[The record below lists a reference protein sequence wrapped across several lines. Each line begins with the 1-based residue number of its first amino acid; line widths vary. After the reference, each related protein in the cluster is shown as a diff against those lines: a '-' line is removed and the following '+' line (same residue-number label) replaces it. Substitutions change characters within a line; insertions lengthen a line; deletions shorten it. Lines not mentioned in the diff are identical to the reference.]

1 MPDRPAEPAPA
12 RPAAPRELPSGAAA
26 AADEIVR
33 NYQRGE
39 GQPGIAYGIVA
50 GGTLAHEGGAGQRWV
65 GGPPPDAGTV
75 FRIASMTKSF
85 TASAVLALRDAGLLR
100 LDDPVTDFVPELRG
114 QDGVTEDSPAISL
127 RHLLTMT
134 AGFPTDD
141 PWGDRQQGTPLP
153 EFAALLARGVRS
165 AWAPGTR
172 FEYSNLGY
180 ALLGRVIS
188 AATQAD
194 YPDFVR
200 ARLLGPLGMSRT
212 GFDAG
217 EFDPAGLARGYARG
231 TDGWTELTPDPLGA
245 FAPMGGVFSCVRDLA
260 RWVDGFAAAF
270 PPGGER
276 SGDPHPLYPATRR
289 EMQQPAVTM
298 PRAQPRFP
306 GDPAAGSQH
315 GYGFGLFTEET
326 CAWGR
331 LVYHSGGYPG
341 FGSHMRW
348 HPETGLGVIVLAN
361 GTYAGA
367 SVLAARLMEEVLRAA
382 AAEDGAWPAVHGP
395 APAPGAP
402 WPETLRAQEAVT
414 RLLTRWDDGVAE
426 DLFAENVALD
436 EPLDRRRTKIAR
448 MWERLGAP
456 RGVSPDPGP
465 SGPGS
470 HDPGSHDP
478 ATVDPAT
485 LDPGTQAPGASA
497 PGTQDGNQDRGT
509 QDRGTQDHVA
519 PRPAE
524 FDSPAHCR
532 WWLRGE
538 RGETQVEIL
547 LTPENPP
554 RVQSLTLTVPPA
566 ADSALW
572 RQTQALIDLLNSS
585 LSGGVPPWP
594 AELAVSGLVDTGLL
608 LRQLR
613 MASAWAGPC
622 RPGTFCG
629 GNGQTS
635 TVVQL
640 DGEHAG
646 LTLTVELDP
655 GQKML
660 RRAEIIPRG

>member
-1 MPDRPAEPAPA
+1 MPDRPAEPGSA
-12 RPAAPRELPSGAAA
+12 RSAAPRGLPPGAAG

-33 NYQRGE
+33 SYQRGE

-50 GGTLAHEGGAGQRWV
+50 GGALAHEGGVGQGWL
-65 GGPPPDAGTV
+65 GGPPPGADTV

-85 TASAVLALRDAGLLR
+85 TASALLALRDAGLLR

-114 QDGVTEDSPAISL
+114 QPGVTDDSPAISL

-153 EFAALLARGVRS
+153 EFAAILARGVRS

-180 ALLGRVIS
+180 AVLGRVIS
-188 AATQAD
+188 AVAQAD

-200 ARLLGPLGMSRT
+200 ARVLDPLQMTRT
-212 GFDAG
+212 GFEAAEFDAG
-217 EFDPAGLARGYARG
+217 GLARGYARG
-231 TDGWTELTPDPLGA
+231 AEGWTELTPDPLGA
-245 FAPMGGVFSCVRDLA
+245 FAPMGGVFSSVRDLA
-260 RWVDGFAAAF
+260 RWVDGFASAF

-276 SGDPHPLYPATRR
+276 GGDPHPLAPATRR

-298 PRAQPRFP
+298 PQAQLRFP
-306 GDPAAGSQH
+306 GDPAAASQY
-315 GYGFGLFTEET
+315 GYGYGLFTEET
-326 CAWGR
+326 SAWGR

-361 GTYAGA
+361 STYAGA

-382 AAEDGAWPAVHGP
+382 AAEDQKIAGGAGLRVQGP
-395 APAPGAP
+395 APAPGGP
-402 WPETLRAQEAVT
+402 WPETLRAQEVVNQ
-414 RLLTRWDDGVAE
+414 LLARWDDGVAE
-426 DLFAENVALD
+426 QLFAENVALD
-436 EPLDRRRTKIAR
+436 EPLDRRRSKIAR
-448 MWERLGAP
+448 MRERLGAP
-456 RGVSPDPGP
+456 APAAQDTGPQDTGPQDAGAPD
-465 SGPGS
+465 
-470 HDPGSHDP
+470 
-478 ATVDPAT
+478 
-485 LDPGTQAPGASA
+485 
-497 PGTQDGNQDRGT
+497 R
-509 QDRGTQDHVA
+509 VA
-519 PRPAE
+519 PRPPE

-538 RGETQVEIL
+538 RGETQVEIQ

-554 RVQSLTLTVPPA
+554 RVQSLALTVPPA
-566 ADSALW
+566 ADSPLG
-572 RQTQALIDLLNSS
+572 RQTQALIDLLNAS
-585 LSGGVPPWP
+585 LTDGAPPWP
-594 AELAVSGLVDTGLL
+594 AELPVSGLLDTGLL

-613 MASAWAGPC
+613 MASAWAGSC
-622 RPGTFCG
+622 RPGAFCG

-646 LTLTVELDP
+646 LTLAVELDP
-655 GQKML
+655 GQKLL
-660 RRAEIIPRG
+660 RRAEISPRG

>member
-1 MPDRPAEPAPA
+1 MIWRTGTPGRPAEAAPA

-114 QDGVTEDSPAISL
+114 QGGVTEDSPAISL

-188 AATQAD
+188 ATAQAD

-200 ARLLGPLGMSRT
+200 ARLLSPLGMTRT
-212 GFDAG
+212 GFEAG
-217 EFDPAGLARGYARG
+217 EFDSAGLARGYARG
-231 TDGWTELTPDPLGA
+231 PDGWTELTPDPSGA
-245 FAPMGGVFSCVRDLA
+245 FAPMGGVYSCVRDLA

-276 SGDPHPLYPATRR
+276 GGDPHPLYPATRR

-306 GDPAAGSQH
+306 GDPAAGSQN

-326 CAWGR
+326 SAWGR

-348 HPETGLGVIVLAN
+348 HPDTGLGVVVLAN
-361 GTYAGA
+361 STYAGA

-382 AAEDGAWPAVHGP
+382 AAEDRAGPVVFGP
-395 APAPGAP
+395 APAPGGP

-414 RLLTRWDDGVAE
+414 QLLTRWDDGVAE
-426 DLFAENVALD
+426 ELFAENVALD
-436 EPLDRRRTKIAR
+436 EPLDRRRAKIAR
-448 MWERLGAP
+448 MWERLGPP
-456 RGVSPDPGP
+456 RADGRDASPSGPGTQDAGP
-465 SGPGS
+465 SGPG
-470 HDPGSHDP
+470 
-478 ATVDPAT
+478 
-485 LDPGTQAPGASA
+485 
-497 PGTQDGNQDRGT
+497 TQDAGPSGPAARDSGQQDSGHQDRGP
-509 QDRGTQDHVA
+509 QDPVA

-538 RGETQVEIL
+538 HGETQVEIQ

-566 ADSALW
+566 AGSPLW
-572 RQTQALIDLLNSS
+572 RQTQALIDLLNAS
-585 LSGGVPPWP
+585 LTDGGRPWP
-594 AELAVSGLVDTGLL
+594 AELPVSGVIDTALL

-613 MASAWAGPC
+613 MASAWAGSC

-640 DGEHAG
+640 DGEYAV
-646 LTLTVELDP
+646 LTLAVELDP
-655 GQKML
+655 GQQLL
-660 RRAEIIPRG
+660 RRAEITPRG

>member
-1 MPDRPAEPAPA
+1 MIWRTGRPDRPAEPA

-26 AADEIVR
+26 VADEIVR

-188 AATQAD
+188 ATAQAD
-194 YPDFVR
+194 YSDFVR
-200 ARLLGPLGMSRT
+200 ARLLSPLGMTRT
-212 GFDAG
+212 GFEAG

-245 FAPMGGVFSCVRDLA
+245 FAPMGGVYSCVRDLA

-276 SGDPHPLYPATRR
+276 GGDPHPLYPATRR
-289 EMQQPAVTM
+289 EMQQPAVIM

-306 GDPAAGSQH
+306 GDPAAGSQN

-326 CAWGR
+326 SAWGR

-361 GTYAGA
+361 STYAGA

-382 AAEDGAWPAVHGP
+382 AAEDGARPVVRGP
-395 APAPGAP
+395 APAPGGP

-414 RLLTRWDDGVAE
+414 QLLTRWDDEEAE
-426 DLFAENVALD
+426 ELFAENVALD
-436 EPLDRRRTKIAR
+436 EPLDRRRAKIAR

-456 RGVSPDPGP
+456 RAGGRDSGT
-465 SGPGS
+465 SGPGTRDS
-470 HDPGSHDP
+470 
-478 ATVDPAT
+478 
-485 LDPGTQAPGASA
+485 
-497 PGTQDGNQDRGT
+497 GNQNSGHQDRGT
-509 QDRGTQDHVA
+509 QDPVA

-538 RGETQVEIL
+538 RGDTQVEIQ
-547 LTPENPP
+547 LTPQNPP
-554 RVQSLTLTVPPA
+554 RVQSLALTVPPA

-572 RQTQALIDLLNSS
+572 RQTQALIDLLNAS
-585 LSGGVPPWP
+585 LTDGVRPWP
-594 AELAVSGLVDTGLL
+594 AELPVSELVDTSLL

-646 LTLTVELDP
+646 LTLAVELDP
-655 GQKML
+655 GQKLL
-660 RRAEIIPRG
+660 RRAEITPRG

>member
-1 MPDRPAEPAPA
+1 MPDRRADPGPA
-12 RPAAPRELPSGAAA
+12 RPAAPRGLPPGAAA
-26 AADEIVR
+26 TADDLVR
-33 NYQRGE
+33 AYQHGK

-50 GGTLAHEGGAGQRWV
+50 GGTLAHQGGVGESWL
-65 GGPPPDAGTV
+65 GGPPPDADTV

-85 TASAVLALRDAGLLR
+85 TASALLALRDAGLLR
-100 LDDPVTDFVPELRG
+100 LDDPVTEFVPELRG
-114 QDGVTEDSPAISL
+114 WSGVTADSPPISL

-134 AGFPTDD
+134 AGLPTDD

-153 EFAALLARGVRS
+153 EFAAILARGVRA

-188 AATQAD
+188 VAAEAD

-212 GFDAG
+212 GYEAA
-217 EFDPAGLARGYARG
+217 EFDPDGLARGYARG
-231 TDGWTELTPDPLGA
+231 ADGWTELTPDPPGA
-245 FAPMGGVFSCVRDLA
+245 FAPMGGVFSSVRDLA

-270 PPGGER
+270 PPGGPR
-276 SGDPHPLYPATRR
+276 GGDIHPLPAASRR

-298 PRAQPRFP
+298 PEAQPRFP
-306 GDPAAGSQH
+306 GDRSAGSQY

-326 CAWGR
+326 SAWGR

-361 GTYAGA
+361 STYAGA

-382 AAEDGAWPAVHGP
+382 TAQRAALAGAAAADFAGTAAGGAAGDAALAGGTAREEARLVVAGP
-395 APAPGAP
+395 APAPGGP
-402 WPETLRAQEAVT
+402 WPETLRAQQVVNQ
-414 RLLTRWDDGVAE
+414 LLSHWDDEVAE
-426 DLFAENVALD
+426 QLFADNVALD
-436 EPLDRRRTKIAR
+436 DPLPRRREKIAR

-456 RGVSPDPGP
+456 GP
-465 SGPGS
+465 HGPGARS
-470 HDPGSHDP
+470 
-478 ATVDPAT
+478 
-485 LDPGTQAPGASA
+485 
-497 PGTQDGNQDRGT
+497 R
-509 QDRGTQDHVA
+509 VA
-519 PRPAE
+519 PRPPE

-532 WWLRGE
+532 WWLRGK
-538 RGETQVEIL
+538 RGDTQVEIL

-566 ADSALW
+566 AGSPLW
-572 RQTQALIDLLNSS
+572 RQAQALIDLLNAS
-585 LSGGVPPWP
+585 LAGPAQPWP
-594 AELAVSGLVDTGLL
+594 AELPASGLVNTALL

-622 RPGTFCG
+622 RPGAFCG
-629 GNGQTS
+629 GNGHTS

-646 LTLTVELDP
+646 LTLAVELEP
-655 GQKML
+655 GQQLL
-660 RRAEIIPRG
+660 RRAEITPRA

>member
-1 MPDRPAEPAPA
+1 MPDRPAEPGPA
-12 RPAAPRELPSGAAA
+12 RPAAPRGLPRGAAA
-26 AADEIVR
+26 AADETVLR
-33 NYQRGE
+33 YQRGE

-50 GGTLAHEGGAGQRWV
+50 GGTLAHAGGVGQRWL
-65 GGPPPDAGTV
+65 GSPPPDADTV

-85 TASAVLALRDAGLLR
+85 TASALLALRDAGLLR

-114 QDGVTEDSPAISL
+114 QPGVTADSPAISL

-153 EFAALLARGVRS
+153 EFAAILARGVRS

-188 AATQAD
+188 AAAQAD

-200 ARLLGPLGMSRT
+200 ARLLGPLGMTRT
-212 GFDAG
+212 GFEAA
-217 EFDPAGLARGYARG
+217 EFDPAGLARGYARSPG
-231 TDGWTELTPDPLGA
+231 GWTELIPDPLGA

-270 PPGGER
+270 PPGGQR
-276 SGDPHPLYPATRR
+276 SGDPHPLDPATRR
-289 EMQQPAVTM
+289 EMQQPAVTL

-306 GDPAAGSQH
+306 GDPAAGSQN

-326 CAWGR
+326 SAWGR
-331 LVYHSGGYPG
+331 LVYHGGGYPG

-367 SVLAARLMEEVLRAA
+367 SVLAARLMDEVLRAA
-382 AAEDGAWPAVHGP
+382 QAEDGELAAGGRAGLMGCGP
-395 APAPGAP
+395 APAPGGP
-402 WPETLRAQEAVT
+402 WPETVAAQQVVT
-414 RLLTRWDDGVAE
+414 QLLSRWDDEVAE
-426 DLFAENVALD
+426 QLFADNVALD
-436 EPLDRRRTKIAR
+436 EPLPRRRAKIDR

-456 RGVSPDPGP
+456 RPGTQE
-465 SGPGS
+465 
-470 HDPGSHDP
+470 P
-478 ATVDPAT
+478 AVQ
-485 LDPGTQAPGASA
+485 DPGTQDSA
-497 PGTQDGNQDRGT
+497 AARLP
-509 QDRGTQDHVA
+509 
-519 PRPAE
+519 E

-532 WWLRGE
+532 WWIRGE
-538 RGETQVEIL
+538 HGETQVEIL
-547 LTPENPP
+547 LTPESSP

-566 ADSALW
+566 GDSPLW
-572 RQTQALIDLLNSS
+572 RHTRALIELLNSS
-585 LSGGVPPWP
+585 LAGGPRPWP
-594 AELAVSGLVDTGLL
+594 AELPVSELVDTGLL
-608 LRQLR
+608 FRQLR

-622 RPGTFCG
+622 RPGAFCG

-635 TVVQL
+635 TVLRL

-646 LTLTVELDP
+646 LILAVELDP
-655 GQKML
+655 GEQSL
-660 RRAEIIPRG
+660 RRAEISPRG

>member
-1 MPDRPAEPAPA
+1 
-12 RPAAPRELPSGAAA
+12 
-26 AADEIVR
+26 
-33 NYQRGE
+33 
-39 GQPGIAYGIVA
+39 
-50 GGTLAHEGGAGQRWV
+50 
-65 GGPPPDAGTV
+65 
-75 FRIASMTKSF
+75 MTKSF

-114 QDGVTEDSPAISL
+114 QGGVTEDSPAISL

-188 AATQAD
+188 ATAQAD

-200 ARLLGPLGMSRT
+200 ARLLSPLGMTRT
-212 GFDAG
+212 GFEAG
-217 EFDPAGLARGYARG
+217 EFEPAGLARGYARG
-231 TDGWTELTPDPLGA
+231 PDGWTELTPDPSGA

-276 SGDPHPLYPATRR
+276 GGDPHPLYPATRR

-306 GDPAAGSQH
+306 GDPAAGSQN

-326 CAWGR
+326 SAWGR

-348 HPETGLGVIVLAN
+348 HPDTGLGVVVLAN
-361 GTYAGA
+361 STYAGA
-367 SVLAARLMEEVLRAA
+367 SVLAARLMDELLRAA
-382 AAEDGAWPAVHGP
+382 AAEDRAGPVVFGP
-395 APAPGAP
+395 APAPGGP
-402 WPETLRAQEAVT
+402 WPETLRAQGAVT

-426 DLFAENVALD
+426 ELFAENVALD
-436 EPLDRRRTKIAR
+436 EPLDRRRAKIAR
-448 MWERLGAP
+448 MWERLGPPLA
-456 RGVSPDPGP
+456 GGQDASP
-465 SGPGS
+465 SGPGTQ
-470 HDPGSHDP
+470 DP
-478 ATVDPAT
+478 A
-485 LDPGTQAPGASA
+485 
-497 PGTQDGNQDRGT
+497 
-509 QDRGTQDHVA
+509 A

-538 RGETQVEIL
+538 HGETQVEIQ

-566 ADSALW
+566 AGSPLW
-572 RQTQALIDLLNSS
+572 RQTQALIDLLNTS
-585 LSGGVPPWP
+585 LTDGGRPWP
-594 AELAVSGLVDTGLL
+594 AELPVSGLIDTALL

-640 DGEHAG
+640 DGEYAV
-646 LTLTVELDP
+646 LTLAVELDP
-655 GQKML
+655 DQQLL
-660 RRAEIIPRG
+660 RRAEITPRG